1 MPYADT
7 EKRRAVQR
15 ERHRQRTAER
25 AAIGLCTRCGTCPT
39 PTDGRRCEPCR
50 AKSRA
55 AERARY
61 VAGKK
66 AGKLYGGRRVVTRRR
81 DSRERGRERHRARRA
96 AGLCTMCGRERP
108 VEGVAVCESCRSNRR
123 ARERER
129 YARRKAEGCCV
140 RCREPVPAGASRC
153 RRCAAVEAARPKER
167 KNAGDRKRYSR
178 RRARKQCT
186 RCGAWAGIAA
196 TCEPCSRRSRMRS
209 PDHRGVPVSEP
220 RFTIVEIASGLE
232 LDTFETEA
240 EAVASLAFAR
250 LDPGQIELVADVST
264 MAAMTSW

>member
-25 AAIGLCTRCGTCPT
+25 AALGLCTRCGTNPT
-39 PTDGRRCEPCR
+39 APGGRRCEPCR

-55 AERARY
+55 AGRARY
-61 VAGKK
+61 AAGKL

-96 AGLCTMCGRERP
+96 AGLCTTCGRERP
-108 VEGVAVCESCRSNRR
+108 VEGVAVCEGCRSIRR

-129 YARRKAEGCCV
+129 YLRRRAEGRCV
-140 RCREPVPAGASRC
+140 RCCEPVPAGASRC
-153 RRCAAVEAARPKER
+153 RTCAAMEAAKPKER
-167 KNAGDRKRYSR
+167 KNASDRKRYVR
-178 RRARKQCT
+178 RRARKECT
-186 RCGAWAGIAA
+186 RCGAWAGNAA

-220 RFTIVEIASGLE
+220 RFTIVEIASGRA

-250 LDPGQIELVADVST
+250 LPTRSSSSR
-264 MAAMTSW
+264 MSPPWPR